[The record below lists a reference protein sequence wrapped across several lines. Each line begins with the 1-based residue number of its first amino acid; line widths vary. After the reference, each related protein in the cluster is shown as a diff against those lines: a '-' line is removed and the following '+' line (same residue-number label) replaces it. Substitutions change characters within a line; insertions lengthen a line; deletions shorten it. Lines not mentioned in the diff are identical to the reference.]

1 MEPKRP
7 LSVDGVRRRQAA
19 AISRPSYSGPGSA
32 AVVAHPQVQP
42 KTHQRPF
49 QRASADQT
57 RTGFWQ
63 RLQLPL
69 LVAGSMLAGFLV
81 ESLVIGL
88 VLISLY
94 GVIAFIQRI
103 PSRVSFMLSFISM
116 ITVIVLLV
124 AKPGTPLA
132 GNFATYTFLLL
143 VIGVIALAIEARPP
157 KRRTRSRRSRRG

>member
-19 AISRPSYSGPGSA
+19 ITVRPPYNGPGSA
-32 AVVAHPQVQP
+32 AAVAHPQVQP
-42 KTHQRPF
+42 KTRQRPF
-49 QRASADQT
+49 QRT
-57 RTGFWQ
+57 PGEHKHTGFWQ

-88 VLISLY
+88 ALISIY
-94 GVIAFIQRI
+94 GVAAFIQRV

-157 KRRTRSRRSRRG
+157 KRRTRSRRPRRG